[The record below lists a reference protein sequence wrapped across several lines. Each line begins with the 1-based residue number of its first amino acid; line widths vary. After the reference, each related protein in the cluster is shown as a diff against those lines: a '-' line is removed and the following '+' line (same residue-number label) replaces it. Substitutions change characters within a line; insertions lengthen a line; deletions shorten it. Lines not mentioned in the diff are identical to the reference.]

1 MRSHDHSGWLVNCIP
16 WHCRCTTHQCN
27 VTDVVPD
34 ISTVLIGDQ
43 VQGSLQTVQSH
54 VKLLGIVAA
63 ETQVSEELC
72 IVHPHLE
79 QTSGKEGGRE
89 GGRKGEEDEGERGTS
104 PKCYSITHYEGAC
117 THSSLV
123 ENAYL

>member
-1 MRSHDHSGWLVNCIP
+1 MTN
-16 WHCRCTTHQCN
+16 
-27 VTDVVPD
+27 VVPD
-34 ISTVLIGDQ
+34 ISTILIGDQ

-79 QTSGKEGGRE
+79 QTSGREGGRE

-104 PKCYSITHYEGAC
+104 PKCHSITHYEGAC